1 MPQLEITTYPSQ
13 IFWLVV
19 SFLILYLIMSRII
32 IPRISSV
39 IKNRET
45 EIKNNIHVSEQ
56 MYKDTEIINN
66 EYEETKKKIENEA
79 RGIINH
85 LKETINKKN
94 ESVGFTIDTPEHNKA
109 KKKQKARN
117 LAKGNE
123 NPNEKKTAERMA
135 GGPKLVGEAE
145 MSSMQDNNLFGNAYA
160 GSYKQ
165 LKKKIGSK
173 AYCCFEG

>member
-39 IKNRET
+39 IKNRES
-45 EIKNNIHVSEQ
+45 EIKNNIHIAEQ

-66 EYEETKKKIENEA
+66 EYEETKKNIENEA

-85 LKETINKKN
+85 LKETTSKKINNSTELLKKRLEQKLEKNEQEIINNKKK
-94 ESVGFTIDTPEHNKA
+94 V
-109 KKKQKARN
+109 
-117 LAKGNE
+117 
-123 NPNEKKTAERMA
+123 
-135 GGPKLVGEAE
+135 
-145 MSSMQDNNLFGNAYA
+145 
-160 GSYKQ
+160 
-165 LKKKIGSK
+165 LKEIKKISLNLSEEIIRKISNGKSGQK
-173 AYCCFEG
+173 NKLKSIIKKNLEEVN

>member
-39 IKNRET
+39 IKSRES
-45 EIKNNIHVSEQ
+45 EIKNNIHIAEQ

-66 EYEETKKKIENEA
+66 EYEETKKNIENEA

-85 LKETINKKN
+85 LKETTNKKIKNSTELLKKRLEQKLEKNEQEIINKK
-94 ESVGFTIDTPEHNKA
+94 
-109 KKKQKARN
+109 KKVLKEIKKISLN
-117 LAKGNE
+117 LSE
-123 NPNEKKTAERMA
+123 EILKKLS
-135 GGPKLVGEAE
+135 K
-145 MSSMQDNNLFGNAYA
+145 
-160 GSYKQ
+160 
-165 LKKKIGSK
+165 KKKIK
-173 AYCCFEG
+173 KNTLKDLIKKNLKEFD

>member
-39 IKNRET
+39 IKSRES
-45 EIKNNIHVSEQ
+45 EIKNNIHISEQ

-66 EYEETKKKIENEA
+66 EYEETKKKIEEEA

-85 LKETINKKN
+85 LKETTNKK
-94 ESVGFTIDTPEHNKA
+94 I
-109 KKKQKARN
+109 
-117 LAKGNE
+117 
-123 NPNEKKTAERMA
+123 
-135 GGPKLVGEAE
+135 
-145 MSSMQDNNLFGNAYA
+145 NNSTEL
-160 GSYKQ
+160 
-165 LKKKIGSK
+165 LKKRLEQKLK
-173 AYCCFEG
+173 KVE